1 MRVRWHAL
9 VLSWLPLSVP
19 AYTIRVLHARHGRTP
34 RAPPCIA
41 ISHEV
46 AVSETPLETA
56 PPQQRDHPPT
66 LRELFLTFLR
76 LGATAFGGPA
86 MLPVVRALVVERK
99 RWMDEAAFRSGVA
112 LCQAVP
118 GATVMQVASYVG
130 LRLRGTPGMLAG
142 FFGFTLPAFLMIT
155 LLSAMYWK
163 NRELPALMDAFIGL
177 KAVTVA
183 LMVSGLLDFGK
194 RYLRMGMDWVIG
206 AGVCG
211 LTLLGVHPIVP
222 VLAAAGAGVVA
233 YRDGEATPVGA
244 PGGTPDGAFNLPG
257 NAPGRPGGRTAL
269 RGLLAG
275 LAGVAVALAVLAA
288 LRPDLFALAVSMLR
302 TDLVAFGGALAALPV
317 MRHEVVHLRGWMSD
331 AAFLDGV
338 AIGQVTPGPIILTAA
353 FIGWRVDGLVGSTVA
368 GLAIFTPSLF
378 FMLGAER
385 LVARMEHSRIYRR
398 AVRATLAGFTGLLGY
413 LAITVA
419 QALPPTPLPAVIGV
433 AAFAALRAGVDVLYV
448 VGAGA
453 LASWLLA

>member
-1 MRVRWHAL
+1 M
-9 VLSWLPLSVP
+9 LSRPALSVP
-19 AYTIRVLHARHGRTP
+19 AYMIRVLHARHGRTP
-34 RAPPCIA
+34 PATPSIA
-41 ISHEV
+41 IPHEV
-46 AVSETPLETA
+46 SVSETSMDAST
-56 PPQQRDHPPT
+56 PPPERHPPT
-66 LRELFLTFLR
+66 LRDLFLTFLR

-86 MLPVVRALVVERK
+86 MLPVVRAMVVERK
-99 RWMDEAAFRSGVA
+99 GWMDEATFRSGVA

-163 NRELPALMDAFIGL
+163 NRELPAIMAAFIGL

-222 VLAAAGAGVVA
+222 VLAAAAAGVVV
-233 YRDGEATPVGA
+233 YRDGDAAPTEQ
-244 PGGTPDGAFNLPG
+244 PGGGPGA
-257 NAPGRPGGRTAL
+257 APRPNKQGTLAAL

-275 LAGVAVALAVLAA
+275 LAGVAGALAVLAA

-353 FIGWRVDGLVGSTVA
+353 FIGWRVDGLVGSVVA

-385 LVARMEHSRIYRR
+385 LVARIEHSRIYRR

>member
-1 MRVRWHAL
+1 MSEATAHA
-9 VLSWLPLSVP
+9 SPS
-19 AYTIRVLHARHGRTP
+19 P
-34 RAPPCIA
+34 RAGN
-41 ISHEV
+41 
-46 AVSETPLETA
+46 
-56 PPQQRDHPPT
+56 PPT
-66 LRELFLTFLR
+66 LRDLFLTFMR

-86 MLPVVRALVVERK
+86 MLPVVRFLVVERK
-99 RWMDEAAFRSGVA
+99 GWMDEAAFRSGVA

-142 FFGFTLPAFLMIT
+142 FFGFTLPPFLMIT
-155 LLSAMYWK
+155 ALSAMYWK
-163 NRELPALMDAFIGL
+163 NHELPAVMAAFIGL

-183 LMVSGLLDFGK
+183 LMVSGLIDFGQ

-211 LTLLGVHPIVP
+211 LTLLGTHPIVP
-222 VLAAAGAGVVA
+222 VLAAAAAGVVV
-233 YRDGEATPVGA
+233 YRDGDATPAGQPDTA
-244 PGGTPDGAFNLPG
+244 PGARASANKPGTLA
-257 NAPGRPGGRTAL
+257 AL
-269 RGLLAG
+269 RGVLAG
-275 LAGVAVALAVLAA
+275 LAGVAAALALLAA

-317 MRHEVVHLRGWMSD
+317 MRHEVVNLRAWMSD

-353 FIGWRVDGLVGSTVA
+353 FIGWRVDGLVGSVVA

-385 LVARMEHSRIYRR
+385 LVARIEHSRIYRR

-413 LAITVA
+413 LAISVA
-419 QALPPTPLPAVIGV
+419 QALPPAPLPVVIGV

-453 LASWLLA
+453 LGSWLLS

>member
-1 MRVRWHAL
+1 ML
-9 VLSWLPLSVP
+9 
-19 AYTIRVLHARHGRTP
+19 
-34 RAPPCIA
+34 
-41 ISHEV
+41 HEV
-46 AVSETPLETA
+46 AVSEAPMETVA
-56 PPQQRDHPPT
+56 PSRLGHPPT

-86 MLPVVRALVVERK
+86 MLPVVRTLVVERK
-99 RWMDEAAFRSGVA
+99 GWMDEATFRSGVA

-222 VLAAAGAGVVA
+222 VLAAAGAGVLV
-233 YRDGEATPVGA
+233 YRDGDATPAAV
-244 PGGTPDGAFNLPG
+244 PGGALNRSG
-257 NAPGRPGGRTAL
+257 NATTRPGGFAAL

-338 AIGQVTPGPIILTAA
+338 AIGQVTPGPVILTAA
-353 FIGWRVDGLVGSTVA
+353 FIGWRVDGLAGSVVA

-419 QALPPTPLPAVIGV
+419 QALPPTPLPVVIGV

>member
-1 MRVRWHAL
+1 M
-9 VLSWLPLSVP
+9 
-19 AYTIRVLHARHGRTP
+19 
-34 RAPPCIA
+34 
-41 ISHEV
+41 
-46 AVSETPLETA
+46 SETSLDAPLPSHT
-56 PPQQRDHPPT
+56 DTPPT
-66 LRELFLTFLR
+66 LSDLFLTFMR

-86 MLPVVRALVVERK
+86 MLPVVRTLVVERK
-99 RWMDEAAFRSGVA
+99 GWMREAEFRSGVA

-155 LLSAMYWK
+155 VLSAMYWK
-163 NRELPALMDAFIGL
+163 NHELPGVMAAFIGL

-222 VLAAAGAGVVA
+222 VLAAAAAGVMV
-233 YRDGEATPVGA
+233 YRDGDAAPPAQTGGATARTNTQGTQGTQGA
-244 PGGTPDGAFNLPG
+244 KGTLG
-257 NAPGRPGGRTAL
+257 AL
-269 RGLLAG
+269 RGVLAA
-275 LAGVAVALAVLAA
+275 LAGVAAALAVLAA
-288 LRPDLFALAVSMLR
+288 FRPDLFALAVSMLR

-338 AIGQVTPGPIILTAA
+338 AIGQVTPGPVILTAA
-353 FIGWRVDGLVGSTVA
+353 FIGWRVDGPVGAVVA
-368 GLAIFTPSLF
+368 GLAIFIPSLF

-385 LVARMEHSRIYRR
+385 LVSRIEHSRIYRR

-413 LAITVA
+413 LAISVA
-419 QALPPTPLPAVIGV
+419 QALPPTPLPAVLGV
-433 AAFAALRAGVDVLYV
+433 AAFAALRAGMDVLYV

-453 LASWLLA
+453 LVSWLLG

>member
-1 MRVRWHAL
+1 M
-9 VLSWLPLSVP
+9 
-19 AYTIRVLHARHGRTP
+19 TP
-34 RAPPCIA
+34 SRND
-41 ISHEV
+41 EV
-46 AVSETPLETA
+46 TVSETPAHA
-56 PPQQRDHPPT
+56 PPSPHAGNPPT
-66 LRELFLTFLR
+66 LRDLFLTFMR

-86 MLPVVRALVVERK
+86 MLPVVRTLVVERK
-99 RWMDEAAFRSGVA
+99 GWMDEAAFRSGVA

-155 LLSAMYWK
+155 ALSAMYWK
-163 NRELPALMDAFIGL
+163 NHELPAVMAAFIGL

-183 LMVSGLLDFGK
+183 LMVSGLIDFGQ

-211 LTLLGVHPIVP
+211 LTLLGTHPIVP
-222 VLAAAGAGVVA
+222 VLAAAAAGVVV
-233 YRDGEATPVGA
+233 YRDGDATPAGQ
-244 PGGTPDGAFNLPG
+244 PG
-257 NAPGRPGGRTAL
+257 NAPGTATCPDKPDKSGTL
-269 RGLLAG
+269 GAVRGVLAG
-275 LAGVAVALAVLAA
+275 LAGVAVALALLAV

-317 MRHEVVHLRGWMSD
+317 MRHEVVHMRGWMSD

-353 FIGWRVDGLVGSTVA
+353 FIGWRVDGLVGSVVA

-385 LVARMEHSRIYRR
+385 LVSHIEHSRIYRR

-413 LAITVA
+413 LAISVA
-419 QALPPTPLPAVIGV
+419 QALPPAPLPVVIGV
-433 AAFAALRAGVDVLYV
+433 AAFAALRAGVDMLYV

-453 LASWLLA
+453 LASWLLG

>member
-1 MRVRWHAL
+1 
-9 VLSWLPLSVP
+9 
-19 AYTIRVLHARHGRTP
+19 
-34 RAPPCIA
+34 
-41 ISHEV
+41 
-46 AVSETPLETA
+46 VSEPSTKSPSLPHAGT
-56 PPQQRDHPPT
+56 PPT
-66 LRELFLTFLR
+66 LRDLFLTFMR

-86 MLPVVRALVVERK
+86 MLPVVRTMVVERK
-99 RWMDEAAFRSGVA
+99 GWMDEAAFRSGVA
-112 LCQAVP
+112 LCQTVP

-142 FFGFTLPAFLMIT
+142 FFGFTLPAFLSIT
-155 LLSAMYWK
+155 VLSAMYWK
-163 NRELPALMDAFIGL
+163 NHELPGVMAAFIGL

-183 LMVSGLLDFGK
+183 LMVSGLLDFGQ

-222 VLAAAGAGVVA
+222 VLAAAAAGVVV
-233 YRDGEATPVGA
+233 YRDGDAVPSAQAGGGPGA
-244 PGGTPDGAFNLPG
+244 AV
-257 NAPGRPGGRTAL
+257 RPGAMGAL
-269 RGLLAG
+269 RGILAG
-275 LAGVAVALAVLAA
+275 LAGVAMALAVLAA

-353 FIGWRVDGLVGSTVA
+353 FIGWRVDGPVGSMVA

-385 LVARMEHSRIYRR
+385 LVSRIEHSRIYRR

-413 LAITVA
+413 LAISVA

-433 AAFAALRAGVDVLYV
+433 AAFAALRTGVDVLYV

-453 LASWLLA
+453 LASWLLG

>member
-1 MRVRWHAL
+1 MSEPSTKSPSL
-9 VLSWLPLSVP
+9 
-19 AYTIRVLHARHGRTP
+19 P
-34 RAPPCIA
+34 RAG
-41 ISHEV
+41 
-46 AVSETPLETA
+46 T
-56 PPQQRDHPPT
+56 PPT
-66 LRELFLTFLR
+66 LRDLFLTFMR

-86 MLPVVRALVVERK
+86 MLPVVRTMVVERK
-99 RWMDEAAFRSGVA
+99 GWMDEAAFRSGVA
-112 LCQAVP
+112 LCQTVP

-142 FFGFTLPAFLMIT
+142 FFGFTLPAFLSIT
-155 LLSAMYWK
+155 VLSAMYWK
-163 NRELPALMDAFIGL
+163 NHELPGVMAAFIGL

-183 LMVSGLLDFGK
+183 LMVSGLLDFGQ

-222 VLAAAGAGVVA
+222 VLAAAAAGVVV
-233 YRDGEATPVGA
+233 YRDGDAVPSAQAGGGPGA
-244 PGGTPDGAFNLPG
+244 AV
-257 NAPGRPGGRTAL
+257 RPGALGAL
-269 RGLLAG
+269 RGILAG
-275 LAGVAVALAVLAA
+275 LAGVAMALAVLAA

-353 FIGWRVDGLVGSTVA
+353 FIGWRVDGPVGSMVA

-385 LVARMEHSRIYRR
+385 LVSRIEHSRIYRR

-413 LAITVA
+413 LAISVA

-433 AAFAALRAGVDVLYV
+433 AAFAALRTGVDVLYV

-453 LASWLLA
+453 LASWLLG

>member
-1 MRVRWHAL
+1 M
-9 VLSWLPLSVP
+9 
-19 AYTIRVLHARHGRTP
+19 
-34 RAPPCIA
+34 
-41 ISHEV
+41 
-46 AVSETPLETA
+46 SETSMDAST
-56 PPQQRDHPPT
+56 PPPERHPPT

-99 RWMDEAAFRSGVA
+99 GWMDEAAFRSGVA

-142 FFGFTLPAFLMIT
+142 FFGFTLPAFLLIT

-163 NRELPALMDAFIGL
+163 NRELPAIMAAFIGL

-222 VLAAAGAGVVA
+222 VLAAAAAGVVV
-233 YRDGEATPVGA
+233 YRDGDAAPTIQ
-244 PGGTPDGAFNLPG
+244 PGGGPGA
-257 NAPGRPGGRTAL
+257 APRPNKQGTLAAL

-353 FIGWRVDGLVGSTVA
+353 FIGWRVDGLVGSVVA

-385 LVARMEHSRIYRR
+385 LVARIEHSRIYRR

>member
-1 MRVRWHAL
+1 M
-9 VLSWLPLSVP
+9 
-19 AYTIRVLHARHGRTP
+19 IRVLHARHARTL
-34 RAPPCIA
+34 RAPASIA

-46 AVSETPLETA
+46 AVSEALLETV
-56 PPQQRDHPPT
+56 PPRLRDHPPT

-86 MLPVVRALVVERK
+86 MLPVVRTLVVERK
-99 RWMDEAAFRSGVA
+99 GWMDEAAFRSGVA

-163 NRELPALMDAFIGL
+163 NRELPAVMAAFIGL

-183 LMVSGLLDFGK
+183 LMVSGLIDFGQ

-211 LTLLGVHPIVP
+211 LTLLGTHPIVP
-222 VLAAAGAGVVA
+222 VLAAAAAGVVV
-233 YRDGEATPVGA
+233 YRDGDAAPTVQ
-244 PGGTPDGAFNLPG
+244 PGGTPGTAH
-257 NAPGRPGGRTAL
+257 RPNTQGTQAAL

-353 FIGWRVDGLVGSTVA
+353 FIGWRVDGLVGSVVA

-385 LVARMEHSRIYRR
+385 LVSRIEHSRIYRR

-453 LASWLLA
+453 LASWLLI

>member
-1 MRVRWHAL
+1 
-9 VLSWLPLSVP
+9 
-19 AYTIRVLHARHGRTP
+19 
-34 RAPPCIA
+34 
-41 ISHEV
+41 
-46 AVSETPLETA
+46 VSETSLDA
-56 PPQQRDHPPT
+56 PPQPGAGNPPSLRD
-66 LRELFLTFLR
+66 LFLTFMR

-86 MLPVVRALVVERK
+86 MLPVVRAMVVERK
-99 RWMDEAAFRSGVA
+99 GWMDEATFRSGVA

-155 LLSAMYWK
+155 ALSAMYWK
-163 NRELPALMDAFIGL
+163 NHELPAVMAAFIGL

-222 VLAAAGAGVVA
+222 VLAAAAAGVVV
-233 YRDGEATPVGA
+233 YRDGDAAPSARAGGGPGA
-244 PGGTPDGAFNLPG
+244 AV
-257 NAPGRPGGRTAL
+257 RPGALGAL
-269 RGLLAG
+269 RGVLAG
-275 LAGVAVALAVLAA
+275 LAGVAAALAVLAA

-353 FIGWRVDGLVGSTVA
+353 FIGWQVDGPVGSVVA

-385 LVARMEHSRIYRR
+385 LVSRIEHSRIYRR

-413 LAITVA
+413 LAISVA

-453 LASWLLA
+453 LASWLLG

>member
-1 MRVRWHAL
+1 M
-9 VLSWLPLSVP
+9 
-19 AYTIRVLHARHGRTP
+19 
-34 RAPPCIA
+34 
-41 ISHEV
+41 
-46 AVSETPLETA
+46 
-56 PPQQRDHPPT
+56 
-66 LRELFLTFLR
+66 R

-86 MLPVVRALVVERK
+86 MLPVVRTMVVERK
-99 RWMDEAAFRSGVA
+99 AWMDEAAFRSGVA

-142 FFGFTLPAFLMIT
+142 FFGFTLPAFLSIT
-155 LLSAMYWK
+155 VLSAMYWK
-163 NRELPALMDAFIGL
+163 NHELPAVMAAFIGL

-183 LMVSGLLDFGK
+183 LMVSGLLDFGQ

-211 LTLLGVHPIVP
+211 LTLLGTHPIVP
-222 VLAAAGAGVVA
+222 VLAAAAAGVVV
-233 YRDGEATPVGA
+233 YRDGDAAPTSQPGSAVGA
-244 PGGTPDGAFNLPG
+244 TART
-257 NAPGRPGGRTAL
+257 NAPGTQGTLGAL
-269 RGLLAG
+269 RGVLAG

-353 FIGWRVDGLVGSTVA
+353 FIGWQVDGPVGSMVA

-385 LVARMEHSRIYRR
+385 LVSRIEHSRIYRR

-413 LAITVA
+413 LAISVA
-419 QALPPTPLPAVIGV
+419 QALPSTPLPAVIGV

-448 VGAGA
+448 VGVGA
-453 LASWLLA
+453 LVSWLLG

>member
-1 MRVRWHAL
+1 M
-9 VLSWLPLSVP
+9 
-19 AYTIRVLHARHGRTP
+19 
-34 RAPPCIA
+34 AP
-41 ISHEV
+41 SRNNEV
-46 AVSETPLETA
+46 TVSETSMDA
-56 PPQQRDHPPT
+56 PPQPGAGNPPT
-66 LRELFLTFLR
+66 LRDLFLTFLR

-86 MLPVVRALVVERK
+86 MLPVVRAMVVERK
-99 RWMDEAAFRSGVA
+99 GWMDEATFRSGVA

-130 LRLRGTPGMLAG
+130 LRQRGTPGMLAG

-155 LLSAMYWK
+155 ALSAMYWK
-163 NRELPALMDAFIGL
+163 NHELPAVMAAFIGL

-211 LTLLGVHPIVP
+211 LTLFGVHPIVP
-222 VLAAAGAGVVA
+222 VLAAAAAGVVV
-233 YRDGEATPVGA
+233 YRDGDAAPSAQAGGGPGA
-244 PGGTPDGAFNLPG
+244 AV
-257 NAPGRPGGRTAL
+257 RPGALGAL
-269 RGLLAG
+269 RGVLAG

-288 LRPDLFALAVSMLR
+288 LRPDLFDLAVSMLR

-353 FIGWRVDGLVGSTVA
+353 FIGWQVDGPVGSVVA

-385 LVARMEHSRIYRR
+385 LVSRIEHSRIYRR

-413 LAITVA
+413 LAISVA

-453 LASWLLA
+453 LASWLLG

>member
-1 MRVRWHAL
+1 MSEPSTKSPSL
-9 VLSWLPLSVP
+9 
-19 AYTIRVLHARHGRTP
+19 P
-34 RAPPCIA
+34 RAG
-41 ISHEV
+41 
-46 AVSETPLETA
+46 T
-56 PPQQRDHPPT
+56 PPT
-66 LRELFLTFLR
+66 LRDLFLTFMR

-86 MLPVVRALVVERK
+86 MLPVVRTMVVERK
-99 RWMDEAAFRSGVA
+99 GWMDEAAFRSGVA
-112 LCQAVP
+112 LCQTVP

-142 FFGFTLPAFLMIT
+142 FFGFTLPAFLSIT
-155 LLSAMYWK
+155 VLSAMYWK
-163 NRELPALMDAFIGL
+163 NHELPGVMAAFIGL

-183 LMVSGLLDFGK
+183 LMVSGLLDFGQ

-222 VLAAAGAGVVA
+222 VLAAAAAGVVV
-233 YRDGEATPVGA
+233 YRDGDAVPSAQAGGGPGA
-244 PGGTPDGAFNLPG
+244 AV
-257 NAPGRPGGRTAL
+257 RPGAMGAL
-269 RGLLAG
+269 RGILAG
-275 LAGVAVALAVLAA
+275 LAGVAMAMAVLAA

-353 FIGWRVDGLVGSTVA
+353 FIGWRVDGPVGSMVA

-385 LVARMEHSRIYRR
+385 LVSRIEHSRIYRR

-413 LAITVA
+413 LAISVA

-433 AAFAALRAGVDVLYV
+433 AAFAALRTGVDVLYV

-453 LASWLLA
+453 LASWLLG

>member
-1 MRVRWHAL
+1 MAFRRNIEVT
-9 VLSWLPLSVP
+9 VP
-19 AYTIRVLHARHGRTP
+19 ATPTNASPPPHAGAT
-34 RAPPCIA
+34 
-41 ISHEV
+41 
-46 AVSETPLETA
+46 
-56 PPQQRDHPPT
+56 PT

-86 MLPVVRALVVERK
+86 MLPVVRAMVVERK
-99 RWMDEAAFRSGVA
+99 GWMDEAAFRSGVA

-163 NRELPALMDAFIGL
+163 NRELPAIMAAFIGL

-222 VLAAAGAGVVA
+222 VLAAAGAGVLA
-233 YRDGEATPVGA
+233 YRDGDATPVGA
-244 PGGTPDGAFNLPG
+244 PGNAPGGPLNLPG
-257 NAPGRPGGRTAL
+257 SLAAL

-275 LAGVAVALAVLAA
+275 LAGVAVALAVLGA

-353 FIGWRVDGLVGSTVA
+353 FIGWRVDGLVGSVVA

-385 LVARMEHSRIYRR
+385 LVARIEHSRIYRR

-419 QALPPTPLPAVIGV
+419 QALPPTPLPAAIGV